1 MDNIL
6 NVSDGGCPTPAYPQ
20 DFPTQKEPFQSDF
33 TQYKPGIKTVYKT
46 PKQSMRC
53 IVCTIGL
60 ITMAIFYGTF
70 TFILIRLKEN
80 DAIYALVFITIWG
93 AGFLSIGGLGIF
105 YTSITIDPTFGT
117 FSIKKKK
124 LCCCFSETKEYKIYE
139 LRKVIIQRE
148 YKMNSESQNQY
159 KVFKME
165 ILLQNNLII
174 TALSGLY
181 DENNES
187 KKVLNILRNSL
198 PNNIEIEYIDV

>member
-1 MDNIL
+1 MDNYL
-6 NVSDGGCPTPAYPQ
+6 TVSDGGCPTPAYPQ

-53 IVCTIGL
+53 ISCTIGVVV
-60 ITMAIFYGTF
+60 MAIFYGTF
-70 TFILIRLKEN
+70 TYVLIGLKEN
-80 DAIYALVFITIWG
+80 DAIYGLVFITIWG
-93 AGFLSIGGLGIF
+93 IGFLSFGGLGVF
-105 YTSITIDPTFGT
+105 YTSITIDPTYGT
-117 FSIKKKK
+117 FSIKNKK
-124 LCCCFSETKEYKIYE
+124 LCCCFTEVKEYKIDE
-139 LRKVIIQRE
+139 LRKVRFERE
-148 YKMNSESQNQY
+148 YKTYSESRRQY